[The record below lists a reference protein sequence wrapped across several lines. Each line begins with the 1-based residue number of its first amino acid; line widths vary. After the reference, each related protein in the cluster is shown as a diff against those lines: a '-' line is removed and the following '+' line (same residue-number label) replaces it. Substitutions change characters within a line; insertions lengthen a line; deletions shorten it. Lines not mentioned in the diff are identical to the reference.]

1 MEDLKMRK
9 LREKLG
15 ISAEDQREAA
25 SKAISPNLRQKIPGY
40 PEFGRQFRLC
50 AVRGRYRGG
59 GKSSRVGRQ
68 FRLCAIRGR
77 FGGGESP
84 VLGACCSPLKLERL
98 QEVSDY

>member
-40 PEFGRQFRLC
+40 PGSGGNFVSAPSVADNAVAGSRPVSGGNFVSAPSVADSATAASRL
-50 AVRGRYRGG
+50 
-59 GKSSRVGRQ
+59 S
-68 FRLCAIRGR
+68 
-77 FGGGESP
+77 
-84 VLGACCSPLKLERL
+84 
-98 QEVSDY
+98 